1 MARKKVKLEWIAND
15 AARKATFKKRKKGL
29 VKKVSELSTLCD
41 VKACM
46 IVYAPGEAQAA
57 EVWPSAPDAVRVLS
71 RLKRLP
77 ETEQSKKMM
86 NQEKLM
92 EQRVRKLQEQFQ
104 RHDKENRDLETAL
117 LMQQCLEGR
126 RGLHDVGIEEVKA
139 LAWMTEV
146 KMGKVRER
154 MEEEEARNTS
164 ATAAAA
170 AATEER
176 KGKATAAAAAAVAA
190 AQEVAVPTH
199 DWFAEAMGIGGYE
212 GVAEDHVDSK
222 INSWLHSS
230 YYPLN

>member
-57 EVWPSAPDAVRVLS
+57 EVWPSAPDAMRVLS

-92 EQRVRKLQEQFQ
+92 QQRFRKLQEQFQ
-104 RHDKENRDLETAL
+104 RHEKENRDLETAL

-126 RGLHDVGIEEVKA
+126 RGLHDVGLEEVSA
-139 LAWMTEV
+139 LAWMTEA
-146 KMGKVRER
+146 KIGKVRER
-154 MEEEEARNTS
+154 MEEEARNAS
-164 ATAAAA
+164 ATAAVAA
-170 AATEER
+170 AEER
-176 KGKATAAAAAAVAA
+176 KGK
-190 AQEVAVPTH
+190 EVVVVPTH
-199 DWFAEAMGIGGYE
+199 DWFAEAMDIGGYE
-212 GVAEDHVDSK
+212 GVPADHVIVDSK
-222 INSWLHSS
+222 INSWLNSS

>member
-57 EVWPSAPDAVRVLS
+57 EVWPSAPDAMRVLS

-92 EQRVRKLQEQFQ
+92 QQRFRKLQEQFQ
-104 RHDKENRDLETAL
+104 RHEKENHDLETAL

-126 RGLHDVGIEEVKA
+126 RGLHDVGMEEVSA
-139 LAWMTEV
+139 LAWMTEA
-146 KMGKVRER
+146 KIGKVRER
-154 MEEEEARNTS
+154 MEEEEARNAS

-170 AATEER
+170 AAEER
-176 KGKATAAAAAAVAA
+176 KGK
-190 AQEVAVPTH
+190 EVVVVPTH
-199 DWFAEAMGIGGYE
+199 DWFAEAMDIGGYE
-212 GVAEDHVDSK
+212 GVPADHVIVDSK
-222 INSWLHSS
+222 INSWLNSS